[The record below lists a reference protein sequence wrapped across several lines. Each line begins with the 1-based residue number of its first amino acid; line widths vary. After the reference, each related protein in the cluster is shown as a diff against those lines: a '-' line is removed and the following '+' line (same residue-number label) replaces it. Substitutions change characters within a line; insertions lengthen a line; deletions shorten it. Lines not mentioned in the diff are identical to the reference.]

1 MICSKIFQ
9 QCLAKPFLAIVL
21 LFSIQSATANT
32 TVRVITSL
40 GDFSIELFDDVA
52 PVTVTNFLNYV
63 NSGRFNGTV
72 IHRSVPNFI
81 IQGGWLTFDQASSS
95 LNPRTIDA
103 AIQNEF
109 NLSNTR
115 GTVAMAKQAGNPDSA
130 TNQWFINLTDNS
142 GNLDAQNGGFTVFG
156 EVVGDGMTIV
166 DSISSLPTFTLAG
179 LADFPLVNYVSGTV
193 QSGNFI
199 NIAVTVTEEDSPP
212 NFFDETTNIL
222 HTTID
227 AGAVGLISASF
238 SINATEPNIVIQLNF
253 NSIQVLTEGVDNMAS
268 FDAATGQLVLPELFI
283 SGTLTLRNL
292 NFMLSD
298 AEQFLFTLESFEQI

>member
-95 LNPRTIDA
+95 LNPITIDA

>member
-9 QCLAKPFLAIVL
+9 QCLAKPFLAIEL

-95 LNPRTIDA
+95 LNPITIDA

>member
-40 GDFSIELFDDVA
+40 GDFSIE
-52 PVTVTNFLNYV
+52 
-63 NSGRFNGTV
+63 
-72 IHRSVPNFI
+72 
-81 IQGGWLTFDQASSS
+81 GGWLTFDQASSS
-95 LNPRTIDA
+95 LNPITIDA